1 MDAFATAQLSLA
13 PALASA
19 LLHALWQITLL
30 GLGAWLALAAT
41 ARHSAA
47 MRHAIGML
55 FLLAMVLVPALTF
68 ISFLQMPVPAVDAPP
83 ALLAEAL
90 GGASASVLLEHV
102 SSSVTMVLALLW
114 VLCVAGALVRHAG
127 GLYLLRTLGN
137 LPFEPMQAHRQQRIA
152 QLAAAMNIR
161 RSVEVRLSKDVA
173 GPCTAHLLKPVIWLP
188 LSLTKRLPRDQMDAV
203 LAHELAHI
211 ARLDWL
217 WSGLQCAAESLLFFH
232 PAARWLGHRIREE
245 REHACDDLAAVACG
259 DGIALAEA
267 LVQLERSR
275 QPVPRLLLAAHG
287 GSLMK
292 RVTRLLSAR
301 STRSYWSGVAGI
313 TLVLAICSVLAV
325 HAGVRVGGMP
335 GVQLGSTDR
344 HSREPQSPPSPRS
357 PPSPASPP
365 SPVTY

>member
-1 MDAFATAQLSLA
+1 MDALAAAQLGPV

-19 LLHALWQITLL
+19 LVHALWQNTLL
-30 GLGAWLALAAT
+30 GLGARLALAAT

-55 FLLAMVLVPALTF
+55 FLLAMVLVPVLTF
-68 ISFLQMPVPAVDAPP
+68 TTFLQMPIPAVDAPP

-102 SSSVTMVLALLW
+102 SSSVSMVLALLW

-137 LPFEPMQAHRQQRIA
+137 LPSQSMPAHGPQRIA

-161 RSVEVRLSKDVA
+161 RSVEVLLSKDVA

-188 LSLTKRLPRDQMDAV
+188 LSLSKRLSRDQVDAV

-211 ARLDWL
+211 ARMDWL

-232 PAARWLGHRIREE
+232 PAARWLGRRIREE

-267 LVQLERSR
+267 LVQLEHSR
-275 QPVPRLLLAAHG
+275 HPVPRLLLAAHG
-287 GSLMK
+287 GTLMK
-292 RVTRLLSAR
+292 RVTRLLSAT
-301 STRSYWSGVAGI
+301 STRTYWSGVAGI

-325 HAGVRVGGMP
+325 HAGVRVGSMP
-335 GVQLGSTDR
+335 GVQVGPSEM
-344 HSREPQSPPSPRS
+344 HSSEPQSPPSPRS
-357 PPSPASPP
+357 PPSPLSPP
-365 SPVTY
+365 SP

>member
-1 MDAFATAQLSLA
+1 MDALVTAQLSLA

-19 LLHALWQITLL
+19 LLHALWQNTLL

-55 FLLAMVLVPALTF
+55 FLLAMVLVPVLSF
-68 ISFLQMPVPAVDAPP
+68 FSFLQLPIPGVDAPP
-83 ALLAEAL
+83 ALLADAL
-90 GGASASVLLEHV
+90 DGTSASVLLEHV
-102 SSSVTMVLALLW
+102 SSSASTVLALLW
-114 VLCVAGALVRHAG
+114 LLCVAGALMRYAG

-137 LPFEPMQAHRQQRIA
+137 LKFQRMPAHGQQRIA
-152 QLAAAMNIR
+152 QLAAAMNIH
-161 RSVEVRLSKDVA
+161 RSVEVRLSKNVA

-217 WSGLQCAAESLLFFH
+217 WSGLQFAAESLLFFH
-232 PAARWLGHRIREE
+232 PAARWLGRRIREE

-275 QPVPRLLLAAHG
+275 QPAPHLLLAAHG
-287 GSLMK
+287 GTLMK
-292 RVTRLLSAR
+292 RVTRLLSAT

-335 GVQLGSTDR
+335 GVQVEPSDM
-344 HSREPQSPPSPRS
+344 HSSEPQSPPSPRS

-365 SPVTY
+365 SP